1 MRKARIAVSVLF
13 FTNALTLSAWL
24 PRLAELQ
31 ADISLTNVAVGA
43 ALAAGAAGGLCVLRG
58 VMFAVSYMHVSSESD
73 LRR

>member
-1 MRKARIAVSVLF
+1 MLF

-43 ALAAGAAGGLCVLRG
+43 ALAAGAAGGVAAGIWAGPLIHRW
-58 VMFAVSYMHVSSESD
+58 
-73 LRR
+73 